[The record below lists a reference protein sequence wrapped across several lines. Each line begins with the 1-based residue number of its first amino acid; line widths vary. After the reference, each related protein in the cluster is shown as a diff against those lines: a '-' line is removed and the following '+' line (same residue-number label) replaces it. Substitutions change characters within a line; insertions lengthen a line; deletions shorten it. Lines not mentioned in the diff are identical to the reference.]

1 MKAPIAARY
10 HIVHSY
16 PSIGLLSDIM
26 HHNSRSDFA
35 ASGEIAEAPAKQ
47 PPIRKNG
54 TMVSDGP
61 WAPPHGPEIKISR
74 ALGGI

>member
-1 MKAPIAARY
+1 MKAHIAASY

-16 PSIGLLSDIM
+16 PSIRLLSDIM
-26 HHNSRSDFA
+26 HHKSRSDFA
-35 ASGEIAEAPAKQ
+35 APGEIAKALAKQ
-47 PPIRKNG
+47 SPIRKNE

-61 WAPPHGPEIKISR
+61 RAPPHGPEIKTSR